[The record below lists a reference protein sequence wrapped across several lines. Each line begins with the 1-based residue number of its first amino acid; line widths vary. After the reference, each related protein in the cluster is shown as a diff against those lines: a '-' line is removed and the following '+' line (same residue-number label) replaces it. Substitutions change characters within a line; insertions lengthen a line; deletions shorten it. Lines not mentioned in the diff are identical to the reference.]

1 MAYRRVANLI
11 RQILLHFNVS
21 NFGSVMDQE
30 VLKEKRGG
38 RESSMRWGR
47 EGGKGKDSNK
57 ESV

>member
-1 MAYRRVANLI
+1 MANLI
-11 RQILLHFNVS
+11 RQILLHFIVS

-47 EGGKGKDSNK
+47 GGGGKEKDSNK